1 MFLRCTRRVKDGK
14 THEYWNLVENRRLA
28 DGRVAQRQVLYLGEI
43 NASQREAWR
52 KSIEVQVHGTRRQ
65 VALFPAGSMPC
76 DDVDAI
82 GVHLSQLRLERARQ
96 WGACW
101 LALDLWQQLELDSF
115 WRARLRPSRE
125 GTPWLKVLKTLVT
138 YRLIDPGSEWR
149 LHRQWFDASAMADL
163 LDSDFALAEK
173 NTLYRCLDRLVEH
186 KDDLFKFLKRRWGE
200 LFGAKFDVLLY
211 DLTSTYF
218 ETDVERGPEDL
229 RQFGYSRDK
238 RGDCRQVVIALIV
251 TPEGFPLSY
260 EVLAG
265 NTADS
270 TTLSDF
276 LERIEQRYG
285 RANRIWVMD
294 RGIPT
299 EDSLAQMRAK
309 GASYLVGTP
318 KGRLTKLEQ
327 AFLGQ
332 PWARVREGVQVK
344 RLATEQD
351 VYVLA
356 QSDARID
363 KERGMRRRRLRRYV
377 DRLQALQGQTLTRD
391 QLLMKLGA
399 ARHEAGRAANLVQV
413 TISQASAATPKA
425 DAATPKVDARSKAP
439 ANPKPR
445 AVRAKAGATKQAKLA
460 ASLAFR
466 LDRAKLR
473 QVRRR
478 EGRYLLRTNLDAQQ
492 PERLWTFYIQLTEVE
507 QAFKELKHDLAV
519 RPIFHRKEDR
529 IEAHIFVAFLAY
541 CLQVTLKANL
551 RPLAG
556 GLTPREV
563 IAKFKTMQMVDLHI
577 PTTDGRELLLSR
589 YTQPEAEHRM
599 LLQLL
604 RLSLPEQPPP
614 KIAASQVRQHTR
626 AEAAV

>member
-1 MFLRCTRRVKDGK
+1 MFLRCTRRKKDGK
-14 THEYWNLVENRRLA
+14 VHDYWSVVENRRCS

-52 KSIEVQVHGTRRQ
+52 KTIEVHDGPARRQ
-65 VALFPAGSMPC
+65 VALFPAGRVPL

-82 GVHLSQLRLERARQ
+82 GVRVGELSLHRPRQ

-101 LALDLWQQLELDSF
+101 LALQLWQQLELDSF
-115 WRARLRPSRE
+115 WRQRLARAQ
-125 GTPWLKVLKTLVT
+125 GNTPWLKVLKTLVA

-163 LDSDFALAEK
+163 LDAGFELAEK

-186 KDDLFKFLKRRWGE
+186 KDDLFKFLLRRWGE
-200 LFGAKFDVLLY
+200 MFGAKFDVLLY

-218 ETDVERGPEDL
+218 ETDEDRGAEDL

-260 EVLAG
+260 EVMG
-265 NTADS
+265 GGTADS

-276 LERIEQRYG
+276 LDRIERRYG

-299 EDSLAQMRAK
+299 EDGLAKMRSI

-327 AFLGQ
+327 AFLHK
-332 PWARVREGVQVK
+332 PWAKVRDGVQVK
-344 RLATEQD
+344 RLATDED

-363 KERGMRRRRLRRYV
+363 KERGMRRKRLRRYIE
-377 DRLQALQGQTLTRD
+377 RLKALQGQNLTRD

-399 ARHEAGRAANLVQV
+399 AKHDAGRAAGLVKV
-413 TISQASAATPKA
+413 TLPKEAT
-425 DAATPKVDARSKAP
+425 T
-439 ANPKPR
+439 
-445 AVRAKAGATKQAKLA
+445 T
-460 ASLAFR
+460 ASLEFS
-466 LDRAKLR
+466 LDRGRLR

-478 EGRYLLRTNLDAQQ
+478 EGRYLLRTNLTAQQ
-492 PERLWTFYIQLTEVE
+492 PEALWTFYIQLTEVE
-507 QAFKELKHDLAV
+507 QAFKEIKHDLAI
-519 RPIFHRKEDR
+519 RPIFHQTEER
-529 IEAHIFVAFLAY
+529 IEAHILVAFLAY
-541 CLQVTLKANL
+541 CLQVTLKAKL
-551 RPLAG
+551 RALAG
-556 GLTPREV
+556 GTTPREV
-563 IAKFKTMQMVDLHI
+563 IEKFKAMQMVDVHL
-577 PTTDGRELLLSR
+577 PTTDGRMLTLSR
-589 YTQPEAEHRM
+589 YTQPEQDQRM
-599 LLQLL
+599 LLDQL

-614 KIAASQVRQHTR
+614 KITAAQAKQPV
-626 AEAAV
+626 AELAL

>member
-1 MFLRCTRRVKDGK
+1 MFLRCNRREKDGK
-14 THEYWNLVENRRLA
+14 THEYWSVVENRRLSN
-28 DGRVAQRQVLYLGEI
+28 GRIAQRQVLYLGEI

-52 KSIEVQVHGTRRQ
+52 KTVEVQDEGRRRQ
-65 VALFPAGSMPC
+65 VALFPAGSMPV

-82 GVHLSQLRLERARQ
+82 GVRLSELRIERPRQ

-101 LALDLWQQLELDSF
+101 LALELWRQLDLDSF
-115 WRARLRPSRE
+115 WRTRLPPSRE
-125 GTPWLKVLKTLVT
+125 GTPWLKVLKTLVA

-149 LHRQWFDASAMADL
+149 LHRQWFDASALADL
-163 LDSDFALAEK
+163 LDTDFAVAEK
-173 NTLYRCLDRLVEH
+173 NTLYRCLDRLVAH
-186 KDDLFKFLKRRWGE
+186 KDELFKFLRRRWGE
-200 LFGAKFDVLLY
+200 LFGAQFAVLLY

-218 ETDVERGPEDL
+218 ETDTERGAEDL
-229 RQFGYSRDK
+229 RQYGYRRDK

-276 LERIEQRYG
+276 LDRIEQRYG

-299 EDSLAQMRAK
+299 EESLAKMRRS

-318 KGRLTKLEQ
+318 KGRLSKLEQ
-327 AFLGQ
+327 AFLEQ
-332 PWARVREGVQVK
+332 PWATVREGVQVK
-344 RLATEQD
+344 RLVTAED
-351 VYVLA
+351 IYVLA

-377 DRLQALQGQTLTRD
+377 DRLQALQEQTLTRD

-399 ARHEAGRAANLVQV
+399 AKHAAGRAAHLVQV
-413 TISQASAATPKA
+413 TLPQASAT
-425 DAATPKVDARSKAP
+425 TV
-439 ANPKPR
+439 
-445 AVRAKAGATKQAKLA
+445 
-460 ASLAFR
+460 SLDFK
-466 LDRAKLR
+466 LDRDKLR

-478 EGRYLLRTNLDAQQ
+478 EGRYLLRTNLGAQE

-519 RPIFHRKEDR
+519 RPIYHRNASR

-541 CLQVTLKANL
+541 CLQVTLKAKL
-551 RPLAG
+551 RTLAG
-556 GLTPREV
+556 GITPHEV
-563 IAKFKTMQMVDLHI
+563 LAKFKTMQLVDVRV
-577 PTTDGRELLLSR
+577 PTADGRELLFSR
-589 YTQPEAEHRM
+589 YAQPEPEQRM
-599 LLQLL
+599 LLDGLHL
-604 RLSLPEQPPP
+604 KLPAQAPPR
-614 KIAASQVRQHTR
+614 ITASQVRPIP
-626 AEAAV
+626 AEAIAV

>member
-1 MFLRCTRRVKDGK
+1 MFLRCSRRKKDGK
-14 THEYWNLVENRRLA
+14 DHDYWSVVENRRCS
-28 DGRVAQRQVLYLGEI
+28 DGRVVQRQVLYLGEI

-52 KSIEVQVHGTRRQ
+52 KTIELQDEGTRRQ
-65 VALFPAGSMPC
+65 VALFPAGSMPV

-82 GVHLSQLRLERARQ
+82 GVRLSELSLRRPRQ

-101 LALDLWQQLELDSF
+101 LALQLWQQLELDSF
-115 WRARLRPSRE
+115 WRPRLARAQ
-125 GTPWLKVLKTLVT
+125 GNTPWLKVLKTLVA

-173 NTLYRCLDRLVEH
+173 NTLYRCLDKLVQH
-186 KDDLFKFLKRRWGE
+186 KDDLFKFLLRRWGE

-218 ETDVERGPEDL
+218 ETDEDRGPADL

-260 EVLAG
+260 EVMG
-265 NTADS
+265 GGTADS
-270 TTLSDF
+270 TTLSGF
-276 LERIEQRYG
+276 LERIEHRYG

-299 EDSLAQMRAK
+299 EDSLAKMRSI

-327 AFLGQ
+327 AFLDK
-332 PWARVREGVQVK
+332 PWACVREGVQVK
-344 RLATEQD
+344 RLATAED

-363 KERGMRRRRLRRYV
+363 KERGMRRKRLRRYIG
-377 DRLQALQGQTLTRD
+377 RLKALQGQSLTRD

-399 ARHEAGRAANLVQV
+399 ARHDAGRTANLVKV
-413 TISQASAATPKA
+413 SLPKEAAT
-425 DAATPKVDARSKAP
+425 T
-439 ANPKPR
+439 
-445 AVRAKAGATKQAKLA
+445 
-460 ASLAFR
+460 ASLEFQ

-473 QVRRR
+473 HVRRR
-478 EGRYLLRTNLDAQQ
+478 EGRYLLRTNLAAHE
-492 PERLWTFYIQLTEVE
+492 PEALWTFYIQLTEVE
-507 QAFKELKHDLAV
+507 QAFKEIKHDLAI
-519 RPIFHRKEDR
+519 RPIFHKTEQR

-541 CLQVTLKANL
+541 CLQVTLKAKL
-551 RPLAG
+551 RMLAAG
-556 GLTPREV
+556 TTPREV
-563 IAKFKTMQMVDLHI
+563 LAKFKTMQMVDVHL
-577 PTTDGRELLLSR
+577 PTTDGRELTLSR
-589 YTQPEAEHRM
+589 YTQPEPEHRM
-599 LLQLL
+599 LLDQL
-604 RLSLPEQPPP
+604 RLSLPGQPPP
-614 KIAASQVRQHTR
+614 KITAKQAAHAA
-626 AEAAV
+626 AEVVL

>member
-1 MFLRCTRRVKDGK
+1 MFLRCNRRKKDGK
-14 THEYWNLVENRRLA
+14 VHEYWNVVENRRLS

-52 KSIEVQVHGTRRQ
+52 KTVEVEDEGQRRQ
-65 VALFPAGSMPC
+65 VALFPAGSMPV
-76 DDVDAI
+76 DNVDAI
-82 GVHLSQLRLERARQ
+82 GVCLSELRLERPRQ

-101 LALDLWQQLELDSF
+101 LSMELWQQLDLDSF
-115 WRARLRPSRE
+115 WRSHLAPSRE
-125 GTPWLKVLKTLVT
+125 GTPWLKVLKTLVA

-149 LHRQWFDASAMADL
+149 LHRQWYDASAMADL
-163 LDSDFALAEK
+163 LDADFALAEK
-173 NTLYRCLDRLVEH
+173 NTLYRCLDKLVEH
-186 KDDLFKFLKRRWGE
+186 KDELFKFLCRRWGE

-218 ETDVERGPEDL
+218 ETDTERGPEDL
-229 RQFGYSRDK
+229 RQYGYSRDK

-276 LERIEQRYG
+276 LDRVEKRYG
-285 RANRIWVMD
+285 KANRIWVMD

-299 EDSLAQMRAK
+299 EESLAKMRRI

-318 KGRLTKLEQ
+318 KGRLSKLEQ
-327 AFLGQ
+327 GFLGQ
-332 PWARVREGVQVK
+332 PWAKVRDGVQVK
-344 RLATEQD
+344 RLATEED
-351 VYVLA
+351 IYVLA

-377 DRLQALQGQTLTRD
+377 DRLQALQRQALTRD

-399 ARHEAGRAANLVQV
+399 AKHEAGRAAHLVKV
-413 TISQASAATPKA
+413 FLPESSAT
-425 DAATPKVDARSKAP
+425 T
-439 ANPKPR
+439 
-445 AVRAKAGATKQAKLA
+445 
-460 ASLAFR
+460 ASLEFR
-466 LDRAKLR
+466 LDRDKLR

-478 EGRYLLRTNLDAQQ
+478 EGRYLLRTNLGANQ
-492 PERLWTFYIQLTEVE
+492 PEQLWTFYIQLTEVE

-519 RPIFHRKEDR
+519 RPIYHQNEDR

-541 CLQVTLKANL
+541 CLQVTLKGKL
-551 RPLAG
+551 RSRAG
-556 GLTPREV
+556 GITPREV
-563 IAKFKTMQMVDLHI
+563 LTKFKTMQMVDVRI
-577 PTTDGRELLLSR
+577 PTTDGRQLLLPR
-589 YTQPEAEHRM
+589 YTQPEADHRM
-599 LLQLL
+599 LLECL
-604 RLSLPEQPPP
+604 RLRLPGQPPP
-614 KIAASQVRQHTR
+614 KITATQVPSTI
-626 AEAAV
+626 ATAPAL

>member
-1 MFLRCTRRVKDGK
+1 MFLRCNRRKKDGK
-14 THEYWNLVENRRLA
+14 THEYWSVVENRRCS
-28 DGRVAQRQVLYLGEI
+28 DGGVVQRQVLYLGEI

-52 KSIEVQVHGTRRQ
+52 KTIELQDAGTRRQ
-65 VALFPAGSMPC
+65 VALFPAGSMPV

-82 GVHLSQLRLERARQ
+82 GVHLSELSLRRPRQ

-101 LALDLWQQLELDSF
+101 LALQLWQQLELDSF
-115 WRARLRPSRE
+115 WRPRFARAQ
-125 GTPWLKVLKTLVT
+125 GNTPWLKVLKTLVA

-186 KDDLFKFLKRRWGE
+186 KDELFKFLVRRWGE

-218 ETDVERGPEDL
+218 ETDEDRGPDDL

-260 EVLAG
+260 EVMG
-265 NTADS
+265 GGTADS
-270 TTLSDF
+270 TTLSGF
-276 LERIEQRYG
+276 LDRIEKRYG

-299 EDSLAQMRAK
+299 DDSLAKMRSM

-327 AFLGQ
+327 AFLNR
-332 PWARVREGVQVK
+332 PWAKVRDGVQVK
-344 RLATEQD
+344 RLATDED

-363 KERGMRRRRLRRYV
+363 KERGMRRKRLRRYIE
-377 DRLQALQGQTLTRD
+377 RLKALQTQKLTRD

-399 ARHEAGRAANLVQV
+399 AKHDAGRAASVVKLTWPKEASSTANLEF
-413 TISQASAATPKA
+413 S
-425 DAATPKVDARSKAP
+425 
-439 ANPKPR
+439 
-445 AVRAKAGATKQAKLA
+445 
-460 ASLAFR
+460 
-466 LDRAKLR
+466 LDRGRLR

-478 EGRYLLRTNLDAQQ
+478 EGRYLLRTNLTAQQ
-492 PERLWTFYIQLTEVE
+492 PDALWTFYIQLTEVE
-507 QAFKELKHDLAV
+507 QAFKEIKHDLAI
-519 RPIFHRKEDR
+519 RPIFHKTEER

-541 CLQVTLKANL
+541 CLQVTLKAKL
-551 RPLAG
+551 RTLAG
-556 GLTPREV
+556 GTTPREV
-563 IAKFKTMQMVDLHI
+563 ITKFKTVQMVDVHL
-577 PTTDGRELLLSR
+577 PTTDGRELILSR
-589 YTQPEAEHRM
+589 YTQPETEHRM
-599 LLQLL
+599 LLDQL
-604 RLSLPEQPPP
+604 RLSLPSQPPP
-614 KIAASQVRQHTR
+614 KITAAQARQTQEEL
-626 AEAAV
+626 AL

>member
-14 THEYWNLVENRRLA
+14 AHEYWNLVENRRLA
-28 DGRVAQRQVLYLGEI
+28 DGRVVQRQVLYLGEI

-52 KSIEVQVHGTRRQ
+52 KTIEVHERGQRRQ
-65 VALFPAGSMPC
+65 VALFPAGSMPA

-82 GVHLSQLRLERARQ
+82 GVCLSELSLRHPRQ

-115 WRARLRPSRE
+115 WRPRLRPSRE
-125 GTPWLKVLKTLVT
+125 GTPWLKVLKTLVA

-163 LDSDFALAEK
+163 LHSDFALAEK
-173 NTLYRCLDRLVEH
+173 NTLYRCLDKLVQH
-186 KDDLFKFLKRRWGE
+186 KDELFKFLKRRWGE
-200 LFGAKFDVLLY
+200 LFGASFEVLLY

-218 ETDVERGPEDL
+218 ETDVERGPDDL

-276 LERIEQRYG
+276 LDRIEQRYG
-285 RANRIWVMD
+285 RAQRIWVMD

-299 EDSLAQMRAK
+299 EDSLAKMRRI

-318 KGRLTKLEQ
+318 KGRLSKLEQ
-327 AFLGQ
+327 DFLAQ
-332 PWARVREGVQVK
+332 PWAKVREGVQVK
-344 RLATEQD
+344 RLATQED

-356 QSDARID
+356 QSASRID
-363 KERGMRRRRLRRYV
+363 KERGMRRKRLRRYV
-377 DRLQALQGQTLTRD
+377 ERLHALQAQTLTRD

-399 ARHEAGRAANLVQV
+399 ARQEAGRAAGLVKA
-413 TISQASAATPKA
+413 TIPKSAAKT
-425 DAATPKVDARSKAP
+425 
-439 ANPKPR
+439 
-445 AVRAKAGATKQAKLA
+445 
-460 ASLAFR
+460 ASPQFR
-466 LDRAKLR
+466 IDRDKLR
-473 QVRRR
+473 QVRAR
-478 EGRYLLRTNLDAQQ
+478 EGRYLLRTNLTAGA
-492 PERLWTFYIQLTEVE
+492 PEQLWTFYIQLTEVE

-519 RPIFHRKEDR
+519 RPIFHRNEDR
-529 IEAHIFVAFLAY
+529 IEAHIFVAFVAY
-541 CLQVTLKANL
+541 CLQVTLKARL
-551 RPLAG
+551 RPLAPG
-556 GLTPREV
+556 ITPCEV
-563 IAKFKTMQMVDLHI
+563 LAKFKTIQMVDVHI
-577 PTTDGRELLLSR
+577 PTTDGRELILSR
-589 YTQPEAEHRM
+589 YTQPEPEHRI
-599 LLQLL
+599 LLQGM
-604 RLSLPEQPPP
+604 RLQLPEQPPP
-614 KIAASQVRQHTR
+614 KITTSHVQRLATAPT
-626 AEAAV
+626 AV

>member
-1 MFLRCTRRVKDGK
+1 MFLRCNRRKKDGK
-14 THEYWNLVENRRLA
+14 THDYWSVVENRRCS
-28 DGRVAQRQVLYLGEI
+28 DGRVVQRQVLYLGEI

-52 KSIEVQVHGTRRQ
+52 KTIELQDAGTRRQ
-65 VALFPAGSMPC
+65 VALFPAGSMPA

-82 GVHLSQLRLERARQ
+82 GVRLSELSLRRPRQ

-101 LALDLWQQLELDSF
+101 LALQLWQQLELDSF
-115 WRARLRPSRE
+115 WRPRFARAQ
-125 GTPWLKVLKTLVT
+125 GNTPWLKVLKTLVA

-163 LDSDFALAEK
+163 LESDFALAEK

-186 KDDLFKFLKRRWGE
+186 KDDLFKFLVRRWGE

-218 ETDVERGPEDL
+218 ETDEDRGPDDL

-260 EVLAG
+260 EVMG
-265 NTADS
+265 GGTADS
-270 TTLSDF
+270 TTLSGLLD
-276 LERIEQRYG
+276 RIEKRYG

-299 EDSLAQMRAK
+299 EDSLAKMRSI

-327 AFLGQ
+327 AFLDK
-332 PWARVREGVQVK
+332 PWAKVREGVQVK
-344 RLATEQD
+344 RLAAEED

-363 KERGMRRRRLRRYV
+363 KERAMRRKRLRRYIE
-377 DRLQALQGQTLTRD
+377 RLRALQAQSLTRD

-399 ARHEAGRAANLVQV
+399 ARHAAGRAASLVKV
-413 TISQASAATPKA
+413 TLPKEASST
-425 DAATPKVDARSKAP
+425 
-439 ANPKPR
+439 
-445 AVRAKAGATKQAKLA
+445 
-460 ASLAFR
+460 ASLEFS
-466 LDRAKLR
+466 LDRNRLR
-473 QVRRR
+473 RARRR
-478 EGRYLLRTNLDAQQ
+478 EGRYLLRTNLTAHQPDA
-492 PERLWTFYIQLTEVE
+492 LWTFYIQLTEVE
-507 QAFKELKHDLAV
+507 QAFKEIKHDLGV
-519 RPIFHRKEDR
+519 RPIFHKTEER

-551 RPLAG
+551 RQLAG
-556 GLTPREV
+556 GTTPREV
-563 IAKFKTMQMVDLHI
+563 IAKFKTIQMVDVHV
-577 PTTDGRELLLSR
+577 PTTDGRELTLSR
-589 YTQPEAEHRM
+589 YTQPEPEHRI
-599 LLQLL
+599 LLDQL
-604 RLSLPEQPPP
+604 RLNLPSQPPP
-614 KIAASQVRQHTR
+614 KITAAQAKQ
-626 AEAAV
+626 AIPELAL

>member
-1 MFLRCTRRVKDGK
+1 MFLRCNRRKKDGK
-14 THEYWNLVENRRLA
+14 VHDYWSVVESRRCS
-28 DGRVAQRQVLYLGEI
+28 DGRVVQRQVLYLGEI

-52 KSIEVQVHGTRRQ
+52 KTIEVQDAGTRRQ
-65 VALFPAGSMPC
+65 VALFPAGSMPV

-82 GVHLSQLRLERARQ
+82 GVRLSELSLRRPRQ

-101 LALDLWQQLELDSF
+101 LALQLWQQLELDSF
-115 WRARLRPSRE
+115 WRPRFARAQ
-125 GTPWLKVLKTLVT
+125 GNTPWLKVLKTLVA

-186 KDDLFKFLKRRWGE
+186 KNELFKFLVRRWGE

-218 ETDVERGPEDL
+218 ETDEDRGPDDL

-260 EVLAG
+260 EVMG
-265 NTADS
+265 GGTADS
-270 TTLSDF
+270 TTLSGF

-299 EDSLAQMRAK
+299 EDSLAKMRSI

-327 AFLGQ
+327 AFVNK
-332 PWARVREGVQVK
+332 PWAKVRDGVQVK
-344 RLATEQD
+344 RLATDED

-363 KERGMRRRRLRRYV
+363 KERGMRRKRLRRYIG
-377 DRLQALQGQTLTRD
+377 RLKELQTQKLTRD

-399 ARHEAGRAANLVQV
+399 AKHDAGRAASVVKV
-413 TISQASAATPKA
+413 TWPKEATS
-425 DAATPKVDARSKAP
+425 T
-439 ANPKPR
+439 
-445 AVRAKAGATKQAKLA
+445 
-460 ASLAFR
+460 ASLEFS
-466 LDRAKLR
+466 LDRDRLR
-473 QVRRR
+473 QMRRR
-478 EGRYLLRTNLDAQQ
+478 EGRYLLRTNLTAQQ
-492 PERLWTFYIQLTEVE
+492 PEALWTFYIQLTEVE
-507 QAFKELKHDLAV
+507 QAFKEIKHDLAI
-519 RPIFHRKEDR
+519 RPIFHKTEER

-541 CLQVTLKANL
+541 CLQVTLKAKL
-551 RPLAG
+551 RTLAG
-556 GLTPREV
+556 GTTPREV
-563 IAKFKTMQMVDLHI
+563 ISKFKTLQMVDVHL
-577 PTTDGRELLLSR
+577 PTTDGRELTLSR

-599 LLQLL
+599 LLDQL
-604 RLSLPEQPPP
+604 RLSLPSQPPP
-614 KIAASQVRQHTR
+614 KITAAHARQATPEL
-626 AEAAV
+626 AS

>member
-1 MFLRCTRRVKDGK
+1 MFLRCNRRKKDGK
-14 THEYWNLVENRRLA
+14 THDYWSVVESRRCSG
-28 DGRVAQRQVLYLGEI
+28 GRVVQRQVLYLGEI

-52 KSIEVQVHGTRRQ
+52 KTIELQDAGIRRQ
-65 VALFPAGSMPC
+65 VALFPAGSMPV

-82 GVHLSQLRLERARQ
+82 GVRLSELSLRRPRQ

-101 LALDLWQQLELDSF
+101 LALQLWQQLELDSF
-115 WRARLRPSRE
+115 WRPRLARAQ
-125 GTPWLKVLKTLVT
+125 GNTPWLKVLKTLVA

-173 NTLYRCLDRLVEH
+173 NTLYRCLDRIVEH
-186 KDDLFKFLKRRWGE
+186 KDDLFKFLVRRWGE

-218 ETDVERGPEDL
+218 ETDEDRGPDDL

-260 EVLAG
+260 EVMG
-265 NTADS
+265 GGTADS
-270 TTLSDF
+270 TTLSGF
-276 LERIEQRYG
+276 LDRIEQRYG

-299 EDSLAQMRAK
+299 EDSLAKMRSI

-327 AFLGQ
+327 AFLNQ
-332 PWARVREGVQVK
+332 PWAKVRDGVQVK
-344 RLATEQD
+344 RLATEED

-363 KERGMRRRRLRRYV
+363 KERGMRRKRLRRYIE
-377 DRLQALQGQTLTRD
+377 RLKALQTQHLTRD

-399 ARHEAGRAANLVQV
+399 AKHDAGRAASVVKV
-413 TISQASAATPKA
+413 TWPKEASST
-425 DAATPKVDARSKAP
+425 
-439 ANPKPR
+439 
-445 AVRAKAGATKQAKLA
+445 
-460 ASLAFR
+460 ASLEFS
-466 LDRAKLR
+466 LDRDRLR

-478 EGRYLLRTNLDAQQ
+478 EGRYLLRTNLTAHEPDV
-492 PERLWTFYIQLTEVE
+492 LWSFYIQLTEVE
-507 QAFKELKHDLAV
+507 QAFKEIKHDLAI
-519 RPIFHRKEDR
+519 RPIFHKTEER

-541 CLQVTLKANL
+541 CLQVTLKAKL
-551 RPLAG
+551 RTLASG
-556 GLTPREV
+556 TTPREV
-563 IAKFKTMQMVDLHI
+563 IAKFKTVQMVDVHL
-577 PTTDGRELLLSR
+577 PTTDGRELILAR

-599 LLQLL
+599 LLDQL
-604 RLSLPEQPPP
+604 RLSLPSQPPP
-614 KIAASQVRQHTR
+614 KITIAQASHRSTR
-626 AEAAV
+626 PVVETYGSRTNQINNLAPKSGPN